1 MRESGLFT
9 SGGDT
14 GWVAH
19 VEEIPFVTS
28 RLDLRFRL
36 STRILILCS
45 NTKAQL
51 RVSLNRKLRAKVL
64 RCSAS
69 KIFFDSLAVYTCHVH
84 VHVRRIKS
92 IQSL

>member
-1 MRESGLFT
+1 MCESGLFT

-51 RVSLNRKLRAKVL
+51 RVSLNRKLRPEVL

-69 KIFFDSLAVYTCHVH
+69 KIFFDILYSYLYSPCTCACTRTSYEVD
-84 VHVRRIKS
+84 
-92 IQSL
+92 